1 MNARGLVAPLDV
13 LFDFAP
19 SGAAAGSN
27 KSMNITNHCSYTVWP
42 GILSGAAASSA
53 SALDTTGFELVPG
66 ESRSMSV
73 PTGWSVLLWG
83 RTLCSTNATT
93 TGEFTC
99 VTGDCGSGGKDCAG
113 SGPSPPATLA
123 QFTLDGSGGMH
134 YYGVSLVD
142 GFNLPVL
149 VAPQGAGPGS
159 NCVLAGCGVDLNAAC
174 PAELRVTLGTGG
186 AVACKSACLA
196 FGSPQYC
203 CTGTYAT
210 RGTCKPSSYS
220 EFFLNPLQNRLQASV
235 PTGVQLHVRR
245 RRLHLHLRR
254 R

>member
-1 MNARGLVAPLDV
+1 
-13 LFDFAP
+13 
-19 SGAAAGSN
+19 
-27 KSMNITNHCSYTVWP
+27 MNITNHCSYTVWP
-42 GILSGAAASSA
+42 GILSGSAASSA